1 MAIPAQGLTFTWGSV
16 TLSEVAEVEA
26 AIQPGL
32 PIGRTAIWSPNLGEV
47 RLIGYSQTNLP
58 GSDYGKRKRL
68 TIQVALPNPPGGVE
82 TLFDSD
88 CIYSG
93 RDLTVRAN
101 DVVRFAYV
109 FTVQDTLGAPSN
121 P

>member
-1 MAIPAQGLTFTWGSV
+1 MAIPAQGFTITWGSV
-16 TLSEVAEVEA
+16 TLSEVAEIEA

-68 TIQVALPNPPGGVE
+68 TIAVPAAGGGSE

-93 RDLTVRAN
+93 RDLNVTAN